1 MRHKEACGRYMVAA
15 RDIEA
20 GERILCEEPL
30 LTGPSHAAVPS
41 CLDCMRKVDGS
52 YLCPECNFP
61 LCGEMCAYGGEHAD
75 RECKVFSR
83 VEPKIEIKDFTKGE
97 RERERHSVGGKI

>member
-1 MRHKEACGRYMVAA
+1 MALLRYVSKFDAFLSLDYAPALHPVAIQGKEGIKFFHLAT
-15 RDIEA
+15 
-20 GERILCEEPL
+20 L
-30 LTGPSHAAVPS
+30 
-41 CLDCMRKVDGS
+41 KVDGS

-75 RECKVFSR
+75 RECKVFSG

-97 RERERHSVGGKI
+97 REAFS

>member
-1 MRHKEACGRYMVAA
+1 M
-15 RDIEA
+15 
-20 GERILCEEPL
+20 
-30 LTGPSHAAVPS
+30 
-41 CLDCMRKVDGS
+41 DGS

-83 VEPKIEIKDFTKGE
+83 VEPKIEIKDFTKEETWRGIQFNNGE
-97 RERERHSVGGKI
+97 FLLGLMKYYDMCFILVQIEVSQTDELNVCLMQPTHARRTRSTGT

>member
-1 MRHKEACGRYMVAA
+1 M
-15 RDIEA
+15 
-20 GERILCEEPL
+20 
-30 LTGPSHAAVPS
+30 
-41 CLDCMRKVDGS
+41 DGS

-83 VEPKIEIKDFTKGE
+83 VEPKIEIKDFTKEEKVEFG
-97 RERERHSVGGKI
+97 

>member
-1 MRHKEACGRYMVAA
+1 M
-15 RDIEA
+15 
-20 GERILCEEPL
+20 
-30 LTGPSHAAVPS
+30 
-41 CLDCMRKVDGS
+41 DGS

-83 VEPKIEIKDFTKGE
+83 VEPKIEIKDFTKEGRVTFGSELNLKGE
-97 RERERHSVGGKI
+97 LQRTYYLTKYF